1 MSQYYNDSLLQK
13 SLSYLKRNFR
23 QQKYK
28 QPVQKSVHFYR
39 EEKNISQP
47 TPQFFLAKGK
57 GIKSL
62 CHRWQV
68 PVFVRENP
76 DSQFDNSLWDH
87 TKTEEKLKRLYGKI
101 TTSSDGSSTIIVF
114 ENKYGEPIRI
124 SKIRGTNKGYDS
136 EEEVS
141 FYLGFSIAG
150 PIAYNVK
157 LKRHERP
164 NIKGSR
170 YQEEA
175 PKVDNYMKQPLE
187 ELRKSL
193 IKIKELEE
201 KRADYLKERE
211 KQLIKDKDDIRE
223 AIDRLEILSG
233 KVDLSAYDEL

>member
-1 MSQYYNDSLLQK
+1 M
-13 SLSYLKRNFR
+13 
-23 QQKYK
+23 
-28 QPVQKSVHFYR
+28 
-39 EEKNISQP
+39 
-47 TPQFFLAKGK
+47 
-57 GIKSL
+57 
-62 CHRWQV
+62 
-68 PVFVRENP
+68 
-76 DSQFDNSLWDH
+76 
-87 TKTEEKLKRLYGKI
+87 YGKI